1 MEARLRS
8 FLLSGFV
15 GGFFLIAA
23 PVYAAEPSESDKAEA
38 ELKPVIQPEVTRQEF
53 DEARIDTEDFEV
65 GVFLGIYST
74 EDFGTNPVYG
84 ARLAY
89 HITDRLFVE
98 GALGQTTTDKTSW
111 ENLLNPGGAGILS
124 DDGRTLTYYS
134 ANIGFNLLPG
144 EAFMTQNVTYN
155 TSLYVVA
162 GVGSTNFD
170 DADRFTL
177 NFGVGYSFLATDYM
191 AVHIDFRD
199 YIFNMD
205 LPEDKTTNNLEFT
218 ASLTFFF

>member
-8 FLLSGFV
+8 FLLSSLV
-15 GGFFLIAA
+15 GGFYLFATSSH
-23 PVYAAEPSESDKAEA
+23 AAEPSDTDKADA
-38 ELKPVIQPEVTRQEF
+38 ELKPVIQPEIKRQEF

-98 GALGQTTTDKTSW
+98 GAIGQTTTERTSW

-144 EAFMTQNVTYN
+144 EAFMTQDVTYN
-155 TSLYVVA
+155 TALYVVA

-170 DADRFTL
+170 DSDRFTL

-199 YIFNMD
+199 YIFNME

-218 ASLTFFF
+218 ASLSFFF